1 MKTKNYWSLA
11 SADIISE
18 LGSGPDGLSSNR
30 ARQLLLEKG
39 ENVLDEQ
46 KPDSIIKVFF
56 SQFCDLLIVIL
67 LIAALI
73 SMFSGNIESTI
84 VIFLV
89 LIMNAVLGTIQHVKA
104 QRSLESLKQLSS
116 PSAKVIRDGSVIEIH
131 SKDIVPGD
139 IIMLEAG
146 DLIVADC
153 RIIESFS
160 LQVNESALT
169 GESANVDKFND
180 ILDNDTPLADRTN
193 MVYSGSLVT
202 YGRTKRMLHDLHH
215 GAGGERSLETL

>member
-146 DLIVADC
+146 D
-153 RIIESFS
+153 
-160 LQVNESALT
+160 
-169 GESANVDKFND
+169 
-180 ILDNDTPLADRTN
+180 
-193 MVYSGSLVT
+193 
-202 YGRTKRMLHDLHH
+202 
-215 GAGGERSLETL
+215 